1 MLNLSILG
9 ASGRMGKEL
18 LNLIA
23 QDPNFNLTQA
33 VTSKNNPHLGKDS
46 GTTLLNQAN
55 HVPFT
60 SELDTHTDCLIDF
73 STGDSHENYLDWA
86 CEHNIPFVIG
96 TTALKPSFEAKLRQ
110 ASKQIPILCD
120 CNFSTGIALMRNL
133 AEEAS
138 RCLPQDFD
146 VEIIEKHHRY
156 KKDTPSGAALSLAR
170 IVQDNSSSTKELQV
184 GRSSKDYRQSNK
196 EIGIH
201 SIRGGNIFG
210 EHSLLFISEME
221 KIELSHQA
229 LSRSCFAKGA
239 LHAASFLLTQS
250 PSLYCMRD
258 SLKAVMPTIKLGTS

>member
-18 LNLIA
+18 LDLIA
-23 QDPNFNLTQA
+23 QEPDFSLTQA
-33 VTSKNNPHLGKDS
+33 ITSKNNPNLGKDS

-55 HVPFT
+55 HIPFT

-73 STGDSHENYLDWA
+73 STGDSHEEYLEWA
-86 CEHNIPFVIG
+86 CEHNVPLVIG
-96 TTALKPSFEAKLRQ
+96 TTALTPAFEAKLKQ
-110 ASKQIPILCD
+110 ASKQIPILYD

-138 RCLPQDFD
+138 RCLSKDFD

-170 IVQDNSSSTKELQV
+170 IVQDNSSSAKELKV
-184 GRSSKDYRQSNK
+184 GRSNTDYRQSCE

-201 SIRGGNIFG
+201 SIRGGNVFG
-210 EHSLLFISEME
+210 EHSLLFISELE

-239 LHAASFLLTQS
+239 LHAASFLVEQT

-258 SLKAVMPTIKLGTS
+258 SLKPVMPALTSGTS